1 MIKTTQE
8 AGGTGTPDNRSLL
21 LPMTPLTLL
30 VYTHTHHTNNVN
42 LTQQEP
48 LRCVQ
53 VVYLGEMTKLELRV
67 FQFWFHSSNLNA
79 PAVLYEV

>member
-1 MIKTTQE
+1 
-8 AGGTGTPDNRSLL
+8 
-21 LPMTPLTLL
+21 MTPLTLL
-30 VYTHTHHTNNVN
+30 VYNHTHHANNVN

-48 LRCVQ
+48 LRSVQ
-53 VVYLGEMTKLELRV
+53 VVYLDEMTKLELRV